1 MIPAPEV
8 GSNWEVVL
16 GIWEL
21 DFAERRYTGYTG
33 LQSAGVV
40 LKPAVGTC
48 AQAALVNAIE
58 TRT

>member
-1 MIPAPEV
+1 MVPALEA
-8 GSNWEVVL
+8 GSN
-16 GIWEL
+16 WEL

-33 LQSAGVV
+33 PQSAGVV

-48 AQAALVNAIE
+48 TQAALVNAIE

>member
-1 MIPAPEV
+1 MVPSLEA
-8 GSNWEVVL
+8 GSNR
-16 GIWEL
+16 EL

-33 LQSAGVV
+33 PQSAGVV

-48 AQAALVNAIE
+48 TQAALVNAIE